1 MYPFHHSLDRRSLLN
16 MAGAGFGA
24 IAANHLLQREAFG
37 ANPPSAHARQP
48 HHKAKARSI
57 IWLFM
62 NGGQSQVDTWDHK
75 PELTKRNGQTLEGFD
90 PKTGFFPGSV
100 GPLMGSPFEWSQHGQ
115 SGGWASSLFPH
126 LSKHMDRMSFI
137 HSMHT
142 DSNNH
147 SPALFMMNTGVT
159 RMGNPS
165 VGSWITY
172 GLGSASA
179 DLPAFIVMSDPKD
192 RGLPKGN
199 ASNWTAGFLPAVF
212 QGTWLNPKGEAIA
225 NLKPVK
231 EMTPE
236 RQRRQLDLFAQL
248 NKASASQLPASP
260 ELDAR
265 LESFELAYR
274 MQSAAPEAFDLSKE
288 PSHIRELYGLD
299 QPHCAH
305 IASQCLTARRLV
317 ERGTRFIQ
325 IYSGGMDNQLSWDCH
340 RDLVGNHSGFAKET
354 DQPFAALIQDLHQRG
369 LLDETL
375 IVCGGEFGRLP
386 ISQKGEKPGRDHNPN
401 AFTLWMAGGGVKGG
415 TRYGETDEIGNKAAV
430 NKVSIRDFHATLLH
444 AIGLNHEQLVYPF
457 QGLDQRLT
465 GVEKARIIRD
475 LFS

>member
-1 MYPFHHSLDRRSLLN
+1 
-16 MAGAGFGA
+16 
-24 IAANHLLQREAFG
+24 
-37 ANPPSAHARQP
+37 
-48 HHKAKARSI
+48 
-57 IWLFM
+57 
-62 NGGQSQVDTWDHK
+62 
-75 PELTKRNGQTLEGFD
+75 
-90 PKTGFFPGSV
+90 
-100 GPLMGSPFEWSQHGQ
+100 
-115 SGGWASSLFPH
+115 
-126 LSKHMDRMSFI
+126 
-137 HSMHT
+137 
-142 DSNNH
+142 
-147 SPALFMMNTGVT
+147 
-159 RMGNPS
+159 
-165 VGSWITY
+165 
-172 GLGSASA
+172 
-179 DLPAFIVMSDPKD
+179 
-192 RGLPKGN
+192 
-199 ASNWTAGFLPAVF
+199 
-212 QGTWLNPKGEAIA
+212 
-225 NLKPVK
+225 
-231 EMTPE
+231 
-236 RQRRQLDLFAQL
+236 
-248 NKASASQLPASP
+248 
-260 ELDAR
+260 
-265 LESFELAYR
+265 
-274 MQSAAPEAFDLSKE
+274 
-288 PSHIRELYGLD
+288 
-299 QPHCAH
+299 
-305 IASQCLTARRLV
+305 V